1 MEKDI
6 NNLDNI
12 ALNYHLNSD
21 VPDMFIE
28 NICQDYEFSWI
39 KSFVKESDKIL
50 DLGFGDGFSLKYFR
64 DHLDFTIIEGS
75 KILCQKASNEIANLN
90 SGVKVIETY
99 FEEYSPTEKF
109 DVIIASHILEHV
121 EDHHKILMKIH
132 SWLKPSGTF
141 ISIVPN
147 SESLHRRLGVALQM
161 QENLDDLSA
170 RDLAVGHVRV
180 FDLKTLDR
188 DLKRNGFT
196 VSIHRGFF
204 VKALSNKQ
212 MLNLDEKVITGLC
225 RISEDFPTEYCANIG
240 MVARKVIDAN
250 R

>member
-50 DLGFGDGFSLKYFR
+50 DLGFGDGFSLKYFQ

-75 KILCQKASNEIANLN
+75 KILCQKALNEIANLN
-90 SGVKVIETY
+90 SGIKVIETY

-196 VSIHRGFF
+196 VSINRGFF

-240 MVARKVIDAN
+240 TVARKVIDAN

>member
-1 MEKDI
+1 VEKDI

>member
-75 KILCQKASNEIANLN
+75 KILCRKALNEIANLN
-90 SGVKVIETY
+90 SGIKVIETY